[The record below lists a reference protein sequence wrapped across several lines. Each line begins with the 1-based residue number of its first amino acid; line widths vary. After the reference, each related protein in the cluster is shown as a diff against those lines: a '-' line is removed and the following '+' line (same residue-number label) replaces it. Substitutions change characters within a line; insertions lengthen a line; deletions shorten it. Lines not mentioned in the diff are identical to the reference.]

1 MLLSK
6 KVYKGDHDVSL
17 NHFRPLN
24 ACIKWLLGQRNLVS
38 HLWIEAELNVNFS
51 SNYSAKTIDQG
62 LYQTSISLNH
72 LIIQALLKSI

>member
-1 MLLSK
+1 
-6 KVYKGDHDVSL
+6 
-17 NHFRPLN
+17 
-24 ACIKWLLGQRNLVS
+24 
-38 HLWIEAELNVNFS
+38 VNFS